1 MNIHST
7 SKREGAILTERECIA
22 AFLLQRYCNGVMGVP
37 ITFLDKY
44 SPEQFEIVGHPQSG
58 ILPLGWKGVTQ
69 FFVDLYYQQGN
80 TGQIKEGWINPVY
93 VKDGKAVIPY
103 QRILV
108 FRKVDS

>member
-1 MNIHST
+1 
-7 SKREGAILTERECIA
+7 
-22 AFLLQRYCNGVMGVP
+22 MGVP

-44 SPEQFEIVGHPQSG
+44 NPEQFEIVGQPQSG
-58 ILPLGWKGVTQ
+58 ILPLGWEGVTQ